1 MDIEKI
7 INLSTAAVILL
18 SILLMRILD
27 ARADRIEHQRK
38 MELLRMSHWINKE
51 RFDDTDLAE

>member
-27 ARADRIEHQRK
+27 ARADKIEHQRK
-38 MELLRMSHWINKE
+38 VELLKLSHWINHE
-51 RFDDTDLAE
+51 QFDDTDLAE

>member
-51 RFDDTDLAE
+51 RFDDTLI